1 MTDWSPTGAP
11 YAVSERASASA
22 DLERAYRRLVRFYP
36 RSFRRENTEEII
48 AVLLATAREDQRR
61 PSLPEAA
68 DLLRGAT
75 LMRLGLSGCP
85 RTVLYAVRLMYL
97 GALAEVAL
105 LAGVVLS
112 ASRIEAYARG
122 VALRSIGPHP
132 TTAAVHQALATASS
146 VVGADLTADVTI
158 TVFAIA
164 AWLFLAWANGKGS
177 PYARVGALI
186 SFAFYATVSLF
197 GFATGD
203 LTVAPVAVTISCAVI
218 ALGLAANILLIAK
231 PSWPYY
237 ERQAVAR

>member
-1 MTDWSPTGAP
+1 MTDWSPAGAP
-11 YAVSERASASA
+11 YAISERASASA

-68 DLLRGAT
+68 DLLRGAA

-105 LAGVVLS
+105 LAGVVLP
-112 ASRIEAYARG
+112 AGRVEAYARG
-122 VALRSIGPHP
+122 VALRSLGPHP
-132 TTAAVHQALATASS
+132 APAAVHQALATASS

-197 GFATGD
+197 GIANGD
-203 LTVAPVAVTISCAVI
+203 LAVAPVAVTISCAVI
-218 ALGLAANILLIAK
+218 AIGLAVNILLIAR

>member
-1 MTDWSPTGAP
+1 MTDWSPAGAP
-11 YAVSERASASA
+11 YAISERASASA

-68 DLLRGAT
+68 DLLRGAA

-105 LAGVVLS
+105 LAGVVLP
-112 ASRIEAYARG
+112 AG
-122 VALRSIGPHP
+122 
-132 TTAAVHQALATASS
+132 AAVHQALATASS

-197 GFATGD
+197 GIANGD
-203 LTVAPVAVTISCAVI
+203 LAVAPVAVAISCAVI
-218 ALGLAANILLIAK
+218 ALGLAVNILLIAR